1 MRTNPW
7 RLLTGRGKALLVIGL
22 IATAVVTVLG
32 ELDLMWVGLLPV
44 MMVLAALIM
53 NLTQRLRL
61 TAARHV
67 DPPRVSV
74 GEPLTGLLDL
84 RLTDRISL
92 SLMQFEDNVPP
103 ELGRRPRFTSQ
114 RVLGGWQRRLSYP
127 MSASQRGV
135 FRVGPLSVRTAD
147 PLGLTYLQRTFQQR
161 TEVLVTPA
169 VHLLSTSRSGSGV
182 GATGESTPHRIGV
195 VGADDVLVREHRHGD
210 DMRRVHWRST
220 AKHGELM
227 VRREEQSW
235 DPSVTLLLDSRQ
247 GAHAG
252 HGATGSF
259 EWAVSAVTSMATHL
273 IRHGYRVTIL
283 DAEGVRVSADHG
295 DPTAA
300 TEDVLL
306 AMTTQTTSRRARL
319 SHALQLAQSQVRTQA
334 VVAVLGD
341 VQPGDVLDLN
351 ALRGH
356 GTQGWA
362 VLLDTPTFG
371 EVLGHV
377 REEQRRDAVRDLSA
391 HRWRV
396 QRVPRG
402 MTVPQAWTGL
412 TQGVV
417 S

>member
-7 RLLTGRGKALLVIGL
+7 RLLTGRGKALLIIGL
-22 IATAVVTVLG
+22 VATAVATAFG

-44 MMVLAALIM
+44 MLPLVALVENM
-53 NLTQRLRL
+53 TQPLRL

-67 DPPRVSV
+67 SPPRVSV
-74 GEPLTGLLDL
+74 GERLTGMLDL
-84 RLTDRISL
+84 RLRDRVSL
-92 SLMQFEDNVPP
+92 SLMQFEDNVPA
-103 ELGRRPRFTSQ
+103 ELGRRPRFSSQ
-114 RVLGGWQRRLSYP
+114 RILGGWQRRLTYP
-127 MSASQRGV
+127 MTASQRGV
-135 FRVGPLSVRTAD
+135 FRVGPLAVRTAD
-147 PLGLTYLQRTFQQR
+147 PLGLTYLQRTFQNR

-169 VHLLSTSRSGSGV
+169 VHLLSTSRSGSGI
-182 GATGESTPHRIGV
+182 GATGESTPNRIGV
-195 VGADDVLVREHRHGD
+195 VGQDDVLVREHRHGD

-235 DPSVTLLLDSRQ
+235 DPSVTLVLDSRR

-252 HGATGSF
+252 HGASGSF
-259 EWAVSAVTSMATHL
+259 EWAVSAVASIAHHL

-283 DAEGVRVSADHG
+283 DAEGVRVSGQHG

-300 TEDVLL
+300 SEDVLL
-306 AMTTQTTSRRARL
+306 SMTTQTMSPRPRL
-319 SHALQLAQSQVRTQA
+319 SHTLHVAQNQVRSQA
-334 VVAVLGD
+334 IIAVLGD
-341 VQPGDVLDLN
+341 VQAGDVMDLN

-362 VLLDTPTFG
+362 VLLNTPTFG
-371 EVLGHV
+371 QVLGHV
-377 REEQRRDAVRDLSA
+377 STEKRADALRDLA
-391 HRWRV
+391 ANRWRV
-396 QRVPRG
+396 QPVQRG
-402 MTVPQAWTGL
+402 MSVPQAWTGL